1 MGQKIND
8 DDGRKL
14 MVRNAAGDFTAK
26 DFGGIV
32 IRAGTDVFFKVLLN
46 FYGIDTFSR
55 MGSYIQY
62 PDFIFRMKRGRGLCP
77 LRRRQEFSHLQDD
90 DLYRR

>member
-1 MGQKIND
+1 MIVSQKIND
-8 DDGRKL
+8 DDRRKL
-14 MVRNAAGDFTAK
+14 MIRNAAGDFTAE

-46 FYGIDTFSR
+46 FYGIVYLQDEE
-55 MGSYIQY
+55 
-62 PDFIFRMKRGRGLCP
+62 GRGLCP

>member
-1 MGQKIND
+1 MIVGQKIND

-14 MVRNAAGDFTAK
+14 MVRNAAGDFTAE

-32 IRAGTDVFFKVLLN
+32 VRAGPDVFFKVLLN

-55 MGSYIQY
+55 MALISNIPILSSG
-62 PDFIFRMKRGRGLCP
+62 
-77 LRRRQEFSHLQDD
+77 
-90 DLYRR
+90 

>member
-1 MGQKIND
+1 MGQEIND
-8 DDGRKL
+8 DDGCKL

-62 PDFIFRMKRGRGLCP
+62 SDFIFRMKRGETLSSKETSRI
-77 LRRRQEFSHLQDD
+77 FSSSG
-90 DLYRR
+90 